1 MLEKF
6 KKSLIE
12 SNVVKRGNYHYF
24 VNPLTAGV
32 PEIYPEI
39 IKDICESIIS
49 IVEIKNVDIILTI
62 ESMGVHIASV
72 LSQMTG
78 IPFNIVRKKTQQTSS
93 EIILKQYTGYGKSN
107 LYMTLPKNRKV
118 LIVDSVISTGG
129 TLIAVIDGL
138 KKLNTDIVDIVCVIE
153 RGDGVKL
160 VKEKTGYD
168 IKTLMK
174 ICIKGNKVIVL

>member
-12 SNVVKRGNYHYF
+12 SKVVKRGNYQYF

-32 PEIYPEI
+32 PEINPEI
-39 IKDICESIIS
+39 IKEICDSIIS
-49 IVEIKNVDIILTI
+49 SVEIKKVDIILTI
-62 ESMGVHIASV
+62 ESMGIHIASV

-78 IPFNIVRKKTQQTSS
+78 IPFNIVRKKSQQTAD
-93 EIILKQYTGYGKSN
+93 EIILKQLTGYGTSN
-107 LYMTLPKNRKV
+107 LYMTLSKNKKV

-129 TLIAVIDGL
+129 TLIAIIDGL
-138 KKLNTDIVDIVCVIE
+138 KKLNADIIDIICVIE
-153 RGDGVKL
+153 RGDGVKK

-168 IKTLMK
+168 IKTLER
-174 ICIKGNKVIVL
+174 ICIKDGKVVLL

>member
-12 SNVVKRGNYHYF
+12 SNVVKRGDYHYF

-32 PEIYPEI
+32 PEIDPEI
-39 IKDICESIIS
+39 INEICESIIS
-49 IVEIKNVDIILTI
+49 LVEIKNVDIILTI
-62 ESMGVHIASV
+62 ESMGIHIASV

-78 IPFNIVRKKTQQTSS
+78 KPFNIVRKKTQQTLG
-93 EIILKQYTGYGKSN
+93 EIILKQVTGYGISN
-107 LYMTLPKNRKV
+107 LYMTLPKNKKV

-138 KKLNTDIVDIVCVIE
+138 KKLNSDIIGIVCAIE
-153 RGDGVKL
+153 RGDGVKK
-160 VKEKTGYD
+160 VKVETGYD
-168 IKTLMK
+168 VKTLVRVY
-174 ICIKGNKVIVL
+174 IKGNKVVLL